1 MITFEEKKSKKLPG
15 LTSLYLTFNYNIDII
30 NIIKVCDVKYFD
42 KKKREWEVPLTSLSY
57 LIDNLTFIDDIT
69 LKLLKSEKQG
79 SLPKLHIDT
88 SNYPLQP
95 YPYQLEAIEYGLQH
109 KKWLLLD
116 QAGLGKTSVIIHIA
130 EELYKQGKIKH
141 CLIIQV
147 YV

>member
-1 MITFEEKKSKKLPG
+1 M
-15 LTSLYLTFNYNIDII
+15 
-30 NIIKVCDVKYFD
+30 
-42 KKKREWEVPLTSLSY
+42 
-57 LIDNLTFIDDIT
+57 
-69 LKLLKSEKQG
+69 KSEKQG

-141 CLIIQV
+141 CLIICGINNLKFNWKLEIKKPKTLGKQAKLQSISV
-147 YV
+147 SLMTVPFWSISSRFTRSQLCMCCAK